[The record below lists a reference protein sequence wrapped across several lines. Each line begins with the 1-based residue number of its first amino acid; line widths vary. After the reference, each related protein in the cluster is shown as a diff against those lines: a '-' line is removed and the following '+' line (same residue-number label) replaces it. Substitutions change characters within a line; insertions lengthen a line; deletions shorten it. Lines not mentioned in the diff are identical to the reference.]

1 MLKKSLNELGNSL
14 KQNSLEQNSLE
25 RRLDGFRPTL
35 EMLRLVAAIDEFKGA
50 WRTLRAIAPE
60 RLTALRR
67 VATIESVGSSTRI
80 EGVQMTNAQIEA
92 LLSGLEIRAFASRDE
107 QEVAGYADL
116 METVFQ
122 SWEHLPLTEN
132 HVKQLHGILLRHSAK
147 DARHRGHYKTLPNS
161 VEAFGPGGQS
171 LGVVFQTVSPF
182 ATPLAMTDLV
192 VWTRDA
198 LESRTLHPLLAIG
211 IFVVRFLAIHPFQDG
226 NGRLSRALTTLLL
239 LRAGYAYVPY
249 SSLESV
255 IEETKESYYRALR
268 LTQASENQA
277 SENAEMGTDWEPWLR
292 YFLTALHAQKT
303 RLEAKIERERVLE
316 GALPELS
323 VQILE
328 MARQRGRL
336 KMADVLA
343 VTGQARGTIRNRLNE
358 LVARGLLARHGQG
371 PATWYVPG

>member
-1 MLKKSLNELGNSL
+1 MLTKSLNELGNSL
-14 KQNSLEQNSLE
+14 KQNSLE

-255 IEETKESYYRALR
+255 IEETKDSYYRALR

-303 RLEAKIERERVLE
+303 RLEAKIEREGVLE

-323 VQILE
+323 MQILE

>member
-1 MLKKSLNELGNSL
+1 MTHSLAPENKER
-14 KQNSLEQNSLE
+14 ENSLE

-50 WRTLRAIAPE
+50 WRTWRAIAPE

-67 VATIESVGSSTRI
+67 VATVESVGSSTRI
-80 EGVQMTNAQIEA
+80 EGVQMTNAQIDA
-92 LLSGLEIRAFASRDE
+92 LLSGLDIRAFRSRDE
-107 QEVAGYADL
+107 EEVAGYADL

-122 SWEHLPLTEN
+122 SWEDLPLTEN
-132 HVKQLHGILLRHSAK
+132 HVKQLHGILLRHSGKDARHQ

-161 VEAFGPGGQS
+161 VEAFGPDGQS
-171 LGVVFQTVSPF
+171 LGVVFETVSPF
-182 ATPLAMTDLV
+182 ATPFAMTELV
-192 VWTRDA
+192 SWTRDA
-198 LESRTLHPLLAIG
+198 LEARVLHPLLAIG
-211 IFVVRFLAIHPFQDG
+211 IFVVRFLAIHPFGDG

-255 IEETKESYYRALR
+255 IEDTKEAYYRALR
-268 LTQASENQA
+268 LTQASQ
-277 SENAEMGTDWEPWLR
+277 NAEAGTNWEPWLR
-292 YFLTALHAQKT
+292 YFLTALHAQKS
-303 RLEAKIERERVLE
+303 RLEAKLAREGVME
-316 GALPELS
+316 GSLPALS

-328 MARQRGRL
+328 MARQRGRVQ
-336 KMADVLA
+336 MADVLA
-343 VTGQARGTIRNRLNE
+343 ATGQARGTIRNRLNE